1 MPCTTAWL
9 GALAPRASR
18 AQTKVLSCRE
28 TERAKERDIGSS
40 GSIIYEYTHCKELH
54 DILCCL
60 CVCMCVCYSWVC
72 VLAAVETR
80 TMTSSAVA
88 SILFIARKLSN
99 SSRFIFRALAKISLR
114 LCARPSVS
122 VLAAI
127 ESRSQLATVTK
138 TKQECEQIS
147 LDKTII
153 AINEIHFFLPTQSRQ
168 FMALTVVKEKRKDV

>member
-1 MPCTTAWL
+1 M
-9 GALAPRASR
+9 
-18 AQTKVLSCRE
+18 
-28 TERAKERDIGSS
+28 
-40 GSIIYEYTHCKELH
+40 YEYTHCKELH
-54 DILCCL
+54 DILY
-60 CVCMCVCYSWVC
+60 VCMCVSYSWVC

-80 TMTSSAVA
+80 TMTSLAVA

-114 LCARPSVS
+114 MCARPSVS

-153 AINEIHFFLPTQSRQ
+153 AINEIHFFFTNAIATIHGPDRGQ
-168 FMALTVVKEKRKDV
+168 RKT

>member
-28 TERAKERDIGSS
+28 RERYREFR
-40 GSIIYEYTHCKELH
+40 EYYVY
-54 DILCCL
+54 ILTVKSCMISCM
-60 CVCMCVCYSWVC
+60 CVCVCYSWVC

-114 LCARPSVS
+114 MCARPSVS

-153 AINEIHFFLPTQSRQ
+153 AINEIHFF
-168 FMALTVVKEKRKDV
+168 